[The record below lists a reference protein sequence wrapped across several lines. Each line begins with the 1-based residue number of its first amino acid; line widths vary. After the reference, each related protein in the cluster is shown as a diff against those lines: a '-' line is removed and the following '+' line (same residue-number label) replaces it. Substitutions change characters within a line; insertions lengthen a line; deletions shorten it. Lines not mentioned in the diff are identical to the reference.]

1 MVWKTIKQKTSEALL
16 SLAMVMLA
24 ISCTQLDTKTEK
36 PAPVSTTTSLNN
48 FNNSSTPL
56 SDITITTPTTNP
68 YTANSTSITISG
80 TCTENATVYLSGGKH
95 LNRFCL
101 NQQFSFSVTPSSS
114 GTIDF
119 FIKQTLIDLLKPIL
133 SISISIK
140 FILINVNNK
149 KTHFVVKHA
158 RFMI

>member
-119 FIKQTLIDLLKPIL
+119 FIKQNE
-133 SISISIK
+133 SIRHQKKIPAGFTITISL
-140 FILINVNNK
+140 FFGL
-149 KTHFVVKHA
+149 A
-158 RFMI
+158 